1 MGIMDLSHKYGTLEE
16 LIFQVDITE
25 IGRGFIEAQ
34 EEKHNVFF
42 FFFFS
47 LLQESYIY
55 TNSTVYINNFKEN
68 FIIISYKPV
77 LWLALNALT

>member
-1 MGIMDLSHKYGTLEE
+1 MGIMDLSHKYRTLEE

-42 FFFFS
+42 FFFPYCKS
-47 LLQESYIY
+47 PI
-55 TNSTVYINNFKEN
+55 
-68 FIIISYKPV
+68 FILIQQF
-77 LWLALNALT
+77 T